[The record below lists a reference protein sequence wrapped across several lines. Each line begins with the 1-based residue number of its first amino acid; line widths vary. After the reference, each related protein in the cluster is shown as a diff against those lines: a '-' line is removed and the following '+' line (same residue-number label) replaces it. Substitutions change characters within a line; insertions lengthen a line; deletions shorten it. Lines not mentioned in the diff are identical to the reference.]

1 MKQFF
6 AAVTVA
12 AKDLTVK
19 ARAWLT
25 AGAILAAAFALAGM
39 ILTVKYWGPVAIAA
53 ALLFFSLWG
62 FEKYTAHIPPARKKK
77 IVETVSAAV
86 ASALTG
92 ELPYKFDPVT
102 AADVAYSIQVT
113 RDGGADVSAVSLLL
127 MEKNLENIDKRLV
140 QHVFQARFNS
150 FCRSPGFS
158 ECAFSPAY
166 PLLTVAGAELVGHDL
181 TLYVVYADNGAAA
194 HYLDGLR
201 ERRRKAREQA
211 LQKQNAERLGEDDF
225 L

>member
-201 ERRRKAREQA
+201 DRRRKAKERE
-211 LQKQNAERLGEDDF
+211 LQKQNAERLKDGDY